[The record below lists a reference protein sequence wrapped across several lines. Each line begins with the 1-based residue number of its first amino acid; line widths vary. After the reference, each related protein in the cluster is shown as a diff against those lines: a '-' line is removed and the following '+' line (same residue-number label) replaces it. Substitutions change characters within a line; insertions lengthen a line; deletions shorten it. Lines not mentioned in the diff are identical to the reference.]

1 MHVYLQWMTPDV
13 NLHHQ
18 LYAAKICLTQD
29 QRERLFSNTVFFIQ
43 EMAAV
48 RSCALCVYH
57 TYSSNCGTFFGCL
70 YHMCEV
76 PLFCSISI
84 PPSQRIRLSF
94 LTLVNLSFHTS
105 KSVCVQVFVVRRPY
119 AYIWISLL
127 STLAE
132 WCLSIWAYVCVYVW
146 VSVGSLA
153 AMCAILEKVFHS
165 EYTRCTIGLFQK
177 KPNWNDRC
185 SFTFLKRYVSA
196 YNCVLCLAPEN
207 QHQHLKL
214 WINIVG
220 PSSKEHTYVILC
232 SMSPNATCI

>member
-1 MHVYLQWMTPDV
+1 MLNTRP
-13 NLHHQ
+13 
-18 LYAAKICLTQD
+18 
-29 QRERLFSNTVFFIQ
+29 ERK
-43 EMAAV
+43 
-48 RSCALCVYH
+48 
-57 TYSSNCGTFFGCL
+57 TFFKYRILHTRDGCRPFL
-70 YHMCEV
+70 CSVCV
-76 PLFCSISI
+76 PHILFKLWYFFWMFVPYVWGASLLLFISISI

-165 EYTRCTIGLFQK
+165 EYTRCTVGLFQK